1 MNNKKDVSILD
12 NKYLEIATILK
23 ESKNTVVL
31 TGAGISTMSG
41 IPDFRSSNGI
51 YSTTP
56 EVALSKGYFLRNT
69 EKFYYF
75 FKEFFVFNKYKPNIA
90 HEILAKWEEEGYISS
105 IITQNVDNLH
115 RLAGSKNVLDIH
127 GNVDT
132 GTCLICKKIYSQD
145 EYLKN
150 YICNCGGLIKPD
162 IVLYDENVPLFSK
175 AISKV
180 SNCDCLLVLGTSLVV
195 YPVASLIE
203 YTPKNAKI
211 IIINYTDTP
220 YSKSSKIIAIKDE
233 IGKTLDEI
241 NKVISIT

>member
-1 MNNKKDVSILD
+1 MDNNYI
-12 NKYLEIATILK
+12 EIVKILK

-69 EKFYYF
+69 EKFYKF
-75 FKEFFVFNKYKPNIA
+75 FKEFFVFNKFKPNIA

-115 RLAGSKNVLDIH
+115 QLAGSKNVLNIH

-132 GTCLICKKIYSQD
+132 GTCLICGNSYSQN

-150 YICNCGGLIKPD
+150 YKCECGGLIKPD
-162 IVLYDENVPLFSK
+162 IVLYDENVPLFSE
-175 AISKV
+175 AINRV
-180 SNCDCLLVLGTSLVV
+180 SSCDCLLVLGTSLVV

-203 YTPKNAKI
+203 YIPKHSKI

-220 YSKSSKIIAIKDE
+220 YTNSNKVISVKDE
-233 IGKTLDEI
+233 IGKTLTEI
-241 NKVISIT
+241 DSRW

>member
-1 MNNKKDVSILD
+1 MD
-12 NKYLEIATILK
+12 NKYLEIAKILK

-41 IPDFRSSNGI
+41 IPDFRSVNGI

-69 EKFYYF
+69 EKFYKF

-115 RLAGSKNVLDIH
+115 QLAGSKNVLEIH
-127 GNVDT
+127 GNVNT
-132 GTCLICKKIYSQD
+132 GTCLICGKVYSQ
-145 EYLKN
+145 EQYLKN
-150 YICNCGGLIKPD
+150 YICECGGLIKPD
-162 IVLYDENVPLFSK
+162 IVLYDENVPLFSQ
-175 AISKV
+175 AINRV
-180 SNCDCLLVLGTSLVV
+180 SNCDCFLVLGTSLVV
-195 YPVASLIE
+195 YPVASLTE
-203 YTPKNAKI
+203 YTPKNSKI
-211 IIINYTDTP
+211 VIINYTDTP
-220 YSKSSKIIAIKDE
+220 YSASSKVICIKDE

-241 NKVISIT
+241 DKAMGIIK

>member
-1 MNNKKDVSILD
+1 ME
-12 NKYLEIATILK
+12 NKYTEIVKILK

-69 EKFYYF
+69 EKFYKF
-75 FKEFFVFNKYKPNIA
+75 FKEFFEFNKFKPNIA
-90 HEILAKWEEEGYISS
+90 HEILARWEEEGYISS

-115 RLAGSKNVLDIH
+115 QLAGSKNVLNIH

-132 GTCLICKKIYSQD
+132 GTCLICGNNYPQK
-145 EYLKN
+145 EYLED
-150 YICNCGGLIKPD
+150 YRCECGGLIKPD
-162 IVLYDENVPLFSK
+162 IVLYDENVPLFSE
-175 AISKV
+175 AINRV

-203 YTPKNAKI
+203 YIPKNSKI

-220 YSKSSKIIAIKDE
+220 YTNSSKVISIKDE
-233 IGKTLDEI
+233 IGKTLTEI
-241 NKVISIT
+241 DSRL